1 MNTNQVKDMLRK
13 KFEARYG
20 IESKPVANHTTT
32 DQTVMTSLREKFR
45 VKEKATVPVDQEG
58 EVNYTKLSAQVKA
71 LEKEIGEAEDFIKK
85 IREDRKAQVME
96 RGKKDISA
104 SPNTHTADIISR
116 KVAQELLS
124 VDSNLL
130 KDNEFVET
138 LKLLDEKRSQYNQL
152 LSQKV
157 NFETENA
164 SVLEQLRQDKVKAQ
178 LRKELEEGEV

>member
-1 MNTNQVKDMLRK
+1 
-13 KFEARYG
+13 
-20 IESKPVANHTTT
+20 
-32 DQTVMTSLREKFR
+32 
-45 VKEKATVPVDQEG
+45 
-58 EVNYTKLSAQVKA
+58 
-71 LEKEIGEAEDFIKK
+71 
-85 IREDRKAQVME
+85 
-96 RGKKDISA
+96 
-104 SPNTHTADIISR
+104 R